1 VTYESLHHQT
11 LALDCGRAT
20 FHIVLGEG
28 RDERSDLVLT
38 VVCLRPVTLFA
49 AEGKRIWPRSTMRI
63 FTHCGGEGMG
73 GHNQIWYL
81 SSDIFAE
88 SHPVCSRR
96 KEEDKADIS

>member
-1 VTYESLHHQT
+1 MNHCIIRPLHLIVVVRLST
-11 LALDCGRAT
+11 LCW
-20 FHIVLGEG
+20 GEG

-63 FTHCGGEGMG
+63 FTRCGGEGMG